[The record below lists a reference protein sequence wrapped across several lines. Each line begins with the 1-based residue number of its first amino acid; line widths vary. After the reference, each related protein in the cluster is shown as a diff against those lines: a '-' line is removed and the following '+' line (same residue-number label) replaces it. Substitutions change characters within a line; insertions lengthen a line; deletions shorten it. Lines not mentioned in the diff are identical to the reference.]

1 MVTERERITRL
12 RAKLALPLFVKELTE
27 ASARRR
33 TYVVRT
39 LYAGALFLLAV
50 LFARDVLFPTG
61 EAFAVLGRGGE
72 LFGTVMLIQF
82 GGVYLFLPALTAASI
97 TAEKERNTLGLL
109 LLTKLSPTKIVLE
122 KFLSRV
128 FPMLCLA
135 ALSLPL
141 LGVAYTLGGLDFPM
155 LFEGVARLVATILMI
170 GAIGVACSAWCRTTA
185 GAFLSTY
192 AILAL
197 MTLGPVLFVESLG
210 IRRNDTIITI
220 ISEALDA
227 VRLIPSSDPDA
238 VVGIFLGPLPV
249 IEWMQAANQRMA
261 GFGTAFVSKSPWLS
275 LWQTMPLLLPAV
287 VSLVAA
293 RLVLVRR
300 AEVKPKRY
308 LARAFAALDRKF
320 REWNDRYAKGI
331 EVIKTRGSLPDYS
344 PVAWRETTKT
354 TLGSFRSLVRLLLLV
369 ETPVL
374 FIAVAGA
381 GDYNAYSA
389 GMLGLIAGLLWLGS
403 GLLVAAKGSG
413 LFAGERAK
421 QTLDVL
427 LATPLPTRRILREKL
442 AGVWRLIFVAA
453 VPLMTAFLLIA
464 YMRYAVT
471 GVITAA
477 GALYVAAASSVTVTH
492 LALTAYLSLLVGL
505 RVPTQSRAVLTSVAV
520 LTALCLAGPIA
531 HMVAA
536 AGQSYQ
542 QPDRLLSLYSPAT
555 VVGELMD
562 MQATETEL
570 FALFFGNTVIY
581 GGLAL
586 LLRWA
591 CYHYARDWLGR
602 DENELAAPILERVG
616 TGPVRP
622 VENRET
628 AMEVVG

>member
-1 MVTERERITRL
+1 MAARERVLRL
-12 RAKLALPLFVKELTE
+12 RAKLVLPLFVKELTE
-27 ASARRR
+27 ASSRRR
-33 TYVVRT
+33 TYVLRT

-50 LFARDVLFPTG
+50 LFARDVLFSTG

-155 LFEGVARLVATILMI
+155 LFEGVVRLVATILMI
-170 GAIGVACSAWCRTTA
+170 GSIGVACSAWCRTTA

-192 AILAL
+192 AILGL
-197 MTLGPVLFVESLG
+197 MTIGPVLVVSSLG
-210 IRRNDTIITI
+210 IRPSDITF

-227 VRLIPSSDPDA
+227 VRLIPSSDAEA

-249 IEWMQAANQRMA
+249 IEWMNAANRRMA
-261 GFGTAFVSKSPWLS
+261 GFGTAFLSRSPWLA
-275 LWQTMPLLLPAV
+275 LWQTAPLLLPGVMA
-287 VSLVAA
+287 LVAA

-331 EVIKTRGSLPDYS
+331 EIIKTRGSLPDYS
-344 PVAWRETTKT
+344 PIAWRETTKT

-427 LATPLPTRRILREKL
+427 LTTPLPTRRIIREKL
-442 AGVWRLIFVAA
+442 AGVWRLIFVVA
-453 VPLMTAFLLIA
+453 VPLMTTFLLIA

-477 GALYVAAASSVTVTH
+477 GVLYVAAASSVTVTH

-505 RVPTQSRAVLTSVAV
+505 RVPTQSRAVLASIAV
-520 LTALCLAGPIA
+520 LAALCLAGPIA
-531 HMVAA
+531 HMVAEV
-536 AGQSYQ
+536 GQGYQ
-542 QPDRLLSLYSPAT
+542 QHNRLFSLYSPAT

-562 MQATETEL
+562 MQASEAEL

-591 CYHYARDWLGR
+591 CYHYARNWLGR
-602 DENELAAPILERVG
+602 DENEAAAPILERVG
-616 TGPVRP
+616 AGPVRS
-622 VENRET
+622 VEQRE
-628 AMEVVG
+628 AAVEVVG